1 MKVVLFAGGLGSR
14 IGEETHLRPKP
25 MVEIGGKPILWHIM
39 RGFRSQGFR
48 EFVICLG
55 YKGYFIKEYF
65 ANYFLH
71 NSDVTI
77 DLANNTTE
85 IHRGAGEDFKVTLV
99 DTGEN
104 TLTAGRLKR
113 VRPFLG
119 DGPFM
124 LTYGDGVSDID
135 LSLLLDFHRDHGRIA
150 TVSVVQP
157 IGKFGVIE
165 ADPSGRVSRFT
176 EKPKQ
181 EGGWINAGFFVLEPK
196 VFDYLGEQPD
206 QEMWEEGPMRRLVQD
221 EQLVAHRHTGFWKCL
236 DILRDKVE
244 LEALWQSGAP
254 WRTW

>member
-39 RGFRSQGFR
+39 QGFRAQGMR

-55 YKGYFIKEYF
+55 YKGYYIKEYF

-71 NSDVTI
+71 NSDVTV

-85 IHRGAGEDFKVTLV
+85 IHRGAREDFRVTLV

-104 TLTAGRLKR
+104 TMTAGRLQRIRHYVK
-113 VRPFLG
+113 

-135 LSLLLDFHRDHGRIA
+135 LCRLQAFHRGHGKVA

-157 IGKFGVIE
+157 AGKFGVIE
-165 ADPSGRVSRFT
+165 ADADGKVSRFT

-181 EGGWINAGFFVLEPK
+181 EGGWINAGYFVLQPE
-196 VFDYLGEQPD
+196 VFDYLGEDADLQ
-206 QEMWEEGPMRRLVQD
+206 MWEEAPMRQLVQAG
-221 EQLVAHRHTGFWKCL
+221 QLVAHRHTGFWKCL

-244 LEALWQSGAP
+244 LEALWQAGAP
-254 WRTW
+254 WKTW